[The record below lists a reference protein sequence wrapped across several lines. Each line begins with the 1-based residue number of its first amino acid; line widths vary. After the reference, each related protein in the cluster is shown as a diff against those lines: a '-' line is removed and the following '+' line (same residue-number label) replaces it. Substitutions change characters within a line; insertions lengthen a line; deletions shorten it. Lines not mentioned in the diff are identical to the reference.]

1 MNPDTKT
8 RAIESYVDAALE
20 LNQMTLAAELRQDV
34 IKQFTLLSQMRA
46 TLDGQPIPVGEE
58 PSNLYRL

>member
-1 MNPDTKT
+1 MNPDHK
-8 RAIESYVDAALE
+8 AQDLESYVDAALV
-20 LNQMTLAAELRQDV
+20 LNQMTLTPELRLDV
-34 IKQFTLLSQMRA
+34 IKQFALLTLMKA